1 MRKLTILAAAG
12 LLMASAAAY
21 AQMQHQ
27 GPGMHGQGMQGP
39 GMQGPGM
46 HGPGMHGMHGS
57 SKGGHG
63 SHGQHAAEAK
73 GDQSPSSLAFHGINM
88 KMHKAMDIPFTG
100 NSDVDFV
107 KGMIPHHEGAVD
119 MAKTVLAFGKDPEV
133 RALADSIIKSQ
144 EAEIAQMKAWLAK
157 NAR

>member
-12 LLMASAAAY
+12 LLVASAAAY
-21 AQMQHQ
+21 AQMQNH

-39 GMQGPGM
+39 GM
-46 HGPGMHGMHGS
+46 HGS

-63 SHGQHAAEAK
+63 SHSQHAAEVK

-88 KMHKAMDIPFTG
+88 KMHKAMDIPYTG
-100 NSDVDFV
+100 NTDVDFV

-133 RALADSIIKSQ
+133 RALAVSIVKSQ

>member
-21 AQMQHQ
+21 AQMQH
-27 GPGMHGQGMQGP
+27 
-39 GMQGPGM
+39 QGPGM

>member
-1 MRKLTILAAAG
+1 MRNLTILAAAG

-27 GPGMHGQGMQGP
+27 GPGMHGQGM
-39 GMQGPGM
+39 

-57 SKGGHG
+57 SKSGHG

-100 NSDVDFV
+100 NTDVDFV

>member
-1 MRKLTILAAAG
+1 MRKLTILAVAG

-21 AQMQHQ
+21 AQMQHH
-27 GPGMHGQGMQGP
+27 GSGMHGQ

-100 NSDVDFV
+100 NTDVDFV

-119 MAKTVLAFGKDPEV
+119 MAKTVLAFGKDPQV
-133 RALADSIIKSQ
+133 RALAESIIKSQ

>member
-1 MRKLTILAAAG
+1 
-12 LLMASAAAY
+12 
-21 AQMQHQ
+21 
-27 GPGMHGQGMQGP
+27 
-39 GMQGPGM
+39 M